1 MTRPKRALLIGP
13 LPPPETGNRVA
24 LRAALAWLR
33 GLPELRINHV
43 DMPCLSATGRL
54 RHWPTIRAL
63 ARAVCWMPRNDAVVI
78 FGARDFCLSYGALAT
93 ACARLWG
100 KPCAIRVTGGR
111 ALFSTARLPR
121 ALRRV
126 LLALLGRADA
136 LVVETETARND
147 LPAPLRAKA
156 VVVSNWR
163 RRPPAPPPPPARDR
177 DGIRFAFVG
186 GLNAKGLA
194 LLLDA
199 FGRARAGDGPAME
212 LHVFGP
218 APKAEASRAR
228 QTPGVVFHGFIPNER
243 LRAVLPQ
250 HDGLA
255 FISQYLNEGHPG
267 VVIEAFMAGLP
278 VIAGNLSPAPAEIVK
293 HEVNGLVVK
302 AGDAGAFADAMNR
315 LAADPGLRR
324 RLAAGACAA
333 AADFD
338 QDKVLPAL
346 AAALGLL
353 EQPRTGTNPAGD

>member
-33 GLPELRINHV
+33 GLPELRIDHV

-54 RHWPTIRAL
+54 RHGPTVWAL
-63 ARAVCWMPRNDAVVI
+63 ARAVRRTPRNDAVVV
-78 FGARDFCLSYGALAT
+78 FGARDFCFSYGALVT
-93 ACARLWG
+93 AWARLWG

-126 LLALLGRADA
+126 LLALLGWADA
-136 LVVETETARND
+136 LVLETETARND

-163 RRPPAPPPPPARDR
+163 RRPPAPLPAWDR

-199 FGRARAGDGPAME
+199 FVRARAGDGPAME

-218 APKAEASRAR
+218 APRAEASRAR

-243 LRAVLPQ
+243 LRAVLPRY
-250 HDGLA
+250 DGLA
-255 FISQYLNEGHPG
+255 FTSQYPNEGHPG

-278 VIAGNLSPAPAEIVK
+278 IIAGNLAPGPAEIVK
-293 HEVNGLVVK
+293 HEVNGLVVRS
-302 AGDAGAFADAMNR
+302 GDAGAFADAMNR
-315 LAADPGLRR
+315 LATDPGLRR
-324 RLAAGACAA
+324 RLAAGARAA

-353 EQPRTGTNPAGD
+353 EQPGAGPNQAGG

>member
-1 MTRPKRALLIGP
+1 MPRPKRALLIGP

-24 LRAALAWLR
+24 FRAALAWLR
-33 GLPELRINHV
+33 GLPELRVDHV

-54 RHWPTIRAL
+54 RHWPTLRAL
-63 ARAVCWMPRNDAVVI
+63 ARAVVRMPRNDAVVI
-78 FGARDFCLSYGALAT
+78 FGAREFCFSYGALLT
-93 ACARLWG
+93 GCARLWG
-100 KPCAIRVTGGR
+100 KPCAIRVMGGR
-111 ALFSTARLPR
+111 ALFSMTRLPR

-126 LLALLGRADA
+126 LLALLGWADA
-136 LVVETETARND
+136 LILETETARND

-156 VVVSNWR
+156 AVVSNWR
-163 RRPPAPPPPPARDR
+163 LRPPAPPPTRGR

-199 FGRARAGDGPAME
+199 FVRARAGDGPAME

-218 APKAEASRAR
+218 APRAEANRAR

-243 LRAVLPQ
+243 LRAVLPL

-255 FISQYLNEGHPG
+255 FASQYLNEGHPG

-278 VIAGNLSPAPAEIVK
+278 VIAGTLSPAPAEIVK
-293 HEVNGLVVK
+293 HEVNGLVVRP
-302 AGDAGAFADAMNR
+302 GDAGAFAEAMNR
-315 LAADPGLRR
+315 LATDPGLRR
-324 RLAAGACAA
+324 RLAAGARAA

-353 EQPRTGTNPAGD
+353 EQPRAGPGQPGG

>member
-1 MTRPKRALLIGP
+1 MARPKRVLLIGP

-33 GLPELRINHV
+33 GLPELRIDHV

-63 ARAVCWMPRNDAVVI
+63 ARAVCWTPRNDAVVI

-93 ACARLWG
+93 AWARLWG
-100 KPCAIRVTGGR
+100 KPCAIRIAGGR

-126 LLALLGRADA
+126 LLALLGWADA
-136 LVVETETARND
+136 LVLETETARND
-147 LPAPLRAKA
+147 LPATLRAKA
-156 VVVSNWR
+156 AVVSNWR
-163 RRPPAPPPPPARDR
+163 QLPPPAPPPARDR

-199 FGRARAGDGPAME
+199 FVRARAGDGPAME

-255 FISQYLNEGHPG
+255 FTSQYPNEGHPG

-278 VIAGNLSPAPAEIVK
+278 VIASSLSPAPAEIVK

-302 AGDAGAFADAMNR
+302 AGDASAFADAMNR
-315 LAADPGLRR
+315 LAADPDLRR
-324 RLAAGACAA
+324 RLAAGARAA

-353 EQPRTGTNPAGD
+353 EQPGAGLNQAGD

>member
-1 MTRPKRALLIGP
+1 M
-13 LPPPETGNRVA
+13 A

-33 GLPELRINHV
+33 GLPELRTDHV

-54 RHWPTIRAL
+54 RHWPTVRAL

-78 FGARDFCLSYGALAT
+78 FGARDFCFSYGALLT

-100 KPCAIRVTGGR
+100 KPCAIRVMGGR
-111 ALFSTARLPR
+111 ALFSPPRLPR

-126 LLALLGRADA
+126 LLALLGWAEA
-136 LVVETETARND
+136 LVLETETARND
-147 LPAPLRAKA
+147 LPATLRAKA
-156 VVVSNWR
+156 AVVSNWR
-163 RRPPAPPPPPARDR
+163 RRPPAPPPPDQGRDE
-177 DGIRFAFVG
+177 IRFAFVG

-199 FGRARAGDGPAME
+199 FVRARAGDGPVME

-218 APKAEASRAR
+218 APKAEARRAR

-243 LRAVLPQ
+243 LRAVLPR

-255 FISQYLNEGHPG
+255 FTSQSPNEGHPG

-278 VIAGNLSPAPAEIVK
+278 VITSNLAPGPAEIIK

-324 RLAAGACAA
+324 RLAAGARAA

-338 QDKVLPAL
+338 QDKVLPSL

-353 EQPRTGTNPAGD
+353 EQPGAGPNSVGG

>member
-24 LRAALAWLR
+24 LRAALTWLR
-33 GLPELRINHV
+33 GLPELRIDHV

-54 RHWPTIRAL
+54 RHWPTVRAL

-78 FGARDFCLSYGALAT
+78 FGARDFCFSYGALLT

-100 KPCAIRVTGGR
+100 KPCAIRVMGGR
-111 ALFSTARLPR
+111 ALFSPARLPG
-121 ALRRV
+121 ALRKV

-136 LVVETETARND
+136 LVLETETARND
-147 LPAPLRAKA
+147 LPATLRAKA
-156 VVVSNWR
+156 AIVSNWR
-163 RRPPAPPPPPARDR
+163 RRPPAPPPDRGR

-199 FGRARAGDGPAME
+199 FVRARAEDGPVME

-218 APKAEASRAR
+218 APKAEANRAR
-228 QTPGVVFHGFIPNER
+228 QTPGVVFHGFVPNER
-243 LRAVLPQ
+243 LRAVLPR

-255 FISQYLNEGHPG
+255 FTSQYPNEGHPG

-278 VIAGNLSPAPAEIVK
+278 VIAGNLAPGPAEIVK

-315 LAADPGLRR
+315 LAADPGLRQ
-324 RLAAGACAA
+324 RLAAGARAA

-338 QDKVLPAL
+338 QDKVLPSL

-353 EQPRTGTNPAGD
+353 EQPGAERNQGGG